1 MSINIV
7 SLTTTAVVA
16 TAAVVVVADVH
27 SNLDRDLSDD
37 TENAL
42 GAENELVNVG
52 AR

>member
-1 MSINIV
+1 MSVNIV
-7 SLTTTAVVA
+7 SRTTTTVVVTA
-16 TAAVVVVADVH
+16 AAVVVVDVH